1 MKDHKIDDTLLGAFL
16 DRELDEAET
25 ARVGQLIGE
34 DSQLQD
40 RLQSMEN
47 ADLLLRNSFEQLM
60 NETVPPHIEAAI
72 GPAKDPAWSPLQAL
86 SRLLT
91 PGFAGGFA
99 TAAAILVAVGL
110 MSGDLLESGTGN
122 ATARGLQQALA
133 DTPSGVP
140 ATFPIEGGTAEILP
154 VLSFRK
160 AGGEICRQYEQTT
173 TLPAGTTLASGI
185 ACSSGGS
192 WRVVAFSE
200 IANAGDEVT
209 TGSDYV
215 PAAGEESRVI
225 DDLADGWIADAPFSR
240 ADEERLIRNGWRD

>member
-1 MKDHKIDDTLLGAFL
+1 MKDHKIDDALLGAFL
-16 DRELDEAET
+16 DRQLDEAET
-25 ARVGQLIGE
+25 KRVGQLIGE
-34 DSQLQD
+34 DPELQD
-40 RLQSMEN
+40 RLKSMEN
-47 ADLLLRNSFEQLM
+47 ADLLLRSSFEQLI
-60 NETVPPHIEAAI
+60 NEPVPSHIEAAV
-72 GPAKDPAWSPLQAL
+72 GPVGKPAWSPLRAL

-99 TAAAILVAVGL
+99 TAAAILMAVGL
-110 MSGDLLESGTGN
+110 LSGDLLESGTGS
-122 ATARGLQQALA
+122 ATVRGLQQALA

-140 ATFPIEGGTAEILP
+140 ATFSIEGGTAEILP

-173 TLPAGTTLASGI
+173 TLSAGTTLSSGI
-185 ACSSGGS
+185 ACNSDGS

-200 IANAGDEVT
+200 IANASDKGT

-215 PAAGEESRVI
+215 PASGEETRVI